1 MSAYLRLENISKSYD
16 QKQVLNSIS
25 LSLEKNQIASIIGK
39 SGEGKTTLFNILA
52 GFEQPNSGEIF
63 INNSNVT
70 TKTKNISYM
79 TQKSLLLPYLNVLD
93 NVCLS
98 FTINQSPNL
107 DFLSLFN
114 PKRNKISKNNNL
126 AYQTAIPILKQF
138 GLFEHAYKYPSQLS
152 GGMKQRVAFIRA
164 YLKQSDLL
172 LFDEPFSALDT
183 FTKQSIYNWFINM
196 YNQSDLYNKDINS
209 SKTTIFITHDISEAI
224 YLSDKIFILDNSQ
237 IILTLDIKK
246 SGDLSSFMQSP
257 QFFNY
262 YNQIIDLYK

>member
-1 MSAYLRLENISKSYD
+1 MSDYLRIQNISKSYD
-16 QKQVLNSIS
+16 QKQILNNIS
-25 LSLEKNQIASIIGK
+25 LSLQKNQIASIIGK

-52 GFEQPNSGEIF
+52 GFEQPDFGQIF

-70 TKTKNISYM
+70 DKAKNISYM

-98 FTINQSPNL
+98 FTTSQSTTL
-107 DFLSLFN
+107 DFLNLFN
-114 PKRNKISKNNNL
+114 FKSNKVPKSKQS
-126 AYQTAIPILKQF
+126 AYDTAIPILKQF

-196 YNQSDLYNKDINS
+196 YNQSDLHANNINS

-237 IILTLDIKK
+237 IILSLDIKK
-246 SGDLSSFMQSP
+246 SSDLSSFMQSP